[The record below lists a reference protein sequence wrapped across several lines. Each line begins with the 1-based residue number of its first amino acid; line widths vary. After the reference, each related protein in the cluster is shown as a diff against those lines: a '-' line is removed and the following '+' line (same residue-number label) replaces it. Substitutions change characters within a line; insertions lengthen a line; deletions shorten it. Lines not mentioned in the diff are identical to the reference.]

1 MAQRKPLADLV
12 RPTHSAPI
20 DLFTLDISVLL
31 PVGSK
36 DQSLYRFCNWN
47 QTNGTDVVYQGLT
60 YTALPLESSGFEIG
74 GGQQLPR
81 PTLTLGNV
89 GLAITGLVNTYGDL
103 VGASVTRIR
112 TLTCYLDGGSNP
124 DPDAYFGP
132 DCYVVE
138 QRSREDKLVTTWQL
152 AVPFDLEGQTLP
164 ARKLLRE
171 QCQWIYR
178 DAIGC
183 GYVGTSYYDV
193 NDTPVQSAT
202 QDVCGKRLTSCKL
215 RFGADTRLPF
225 GGFPGL
231 VDRQG

>member
-1 MAQRKPLADLV
+1 MPQKPPLSDL
-12 RPTHSAPI
+12 TKASLSQPI

-31 PVGSK
+31 PLGSN
-36 DQSLYRFCNWN
+36 DQSIYRFCNWT
-47 QTNGTDVVYQGLT
+47 QTGGADVVYQGHT
-60 YTALPLESSGFEIG
+60 YTALPLESQGFESG
-74 GGQQLPR
+74 GSQQLAR
-81 PTLTLGNV
+81 PTLTLANV

-103 VGASVTRIR
+103 VGATVSRIR
-112 TLTCYLDGGSNP
+112 TLTCYLDGEDRA

-132 DCYVVE
+132 DIYVVE

-178 DAIGC
+178 DGIGC
-183 GYVGTSYYDV
+183 GYVGTSYFDINDNPV
-193 NDTPVQSAT
+193 NNAA
-202 QDVCGKRLTSCKL
+202 QDVCGKRLSSCKL
-215 RFGADTRLPF
+215 RFGAGTRLPF